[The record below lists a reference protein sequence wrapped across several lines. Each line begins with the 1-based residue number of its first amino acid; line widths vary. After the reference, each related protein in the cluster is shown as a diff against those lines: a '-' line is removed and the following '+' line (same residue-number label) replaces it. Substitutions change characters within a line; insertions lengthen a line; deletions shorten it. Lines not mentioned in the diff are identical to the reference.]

1 MEKVLCDSFG
11 NLAGELCSL
20 SQLNDSYASI
30 PRLSC
35 DQKGWTIPSRVKSS
49 FGSITV
55 KRLAACQSLP
65 PRVSNGFGF
74 GMIGLALVTAVL
86 GPAQCKALDCG
97 ESGEPC
103 LYIAK

>member
-20 SQLNDSYASI
+20 NQLIDSYASI

-35 DQKGWTIPSRVKSS
+35 DQRAEPYHLGSNRVWINNRQTL
-49 FGSITV
+49 GSLSVASTSGEQWLW
-55 KRLAACQSLP
+55 K
-65 PRVSNGFGF
+65 F
-74 GMIGLALVTAVL
+74 GMIGLALLTAVL
-86 GPAQCKALDCG
+86 GLAQSKALDCG
-97 ESGEPC
+97 ESGESC